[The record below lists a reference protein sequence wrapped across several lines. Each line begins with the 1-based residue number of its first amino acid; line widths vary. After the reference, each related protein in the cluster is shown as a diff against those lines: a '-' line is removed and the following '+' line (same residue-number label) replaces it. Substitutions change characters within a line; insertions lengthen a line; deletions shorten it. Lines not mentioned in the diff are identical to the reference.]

1 MIFKGVK
8 RNVDKGFRTSSMCTK
23 LWFSNHMC
31 IVGIIHNF

>member
-1 MIFKGVK
+1 MTFKGVK
-8 RNVDKGFRTSSMCTK
+8 GYVGKGLRTSSMCDK

>member
-8 RNVDKGFRTSSMCTK
+8 RNVDKGFRTSSMCAK
-23 LWFSNHMC
+23 LRFSSYMC

>member
-8 RNVDKGFRTSSMCTK
+8 RNVGKGFRTGSMCAK
-23 LWFSNHMC
+23 LWFSSYMC

>member
-8 RNVDKGFRTSSMCTK
+8 RNVGQGLRASSMCAK
-23 LWFSNHMC
+23 LRFSSYMC